1 MERKPIRLSG
11 TSYAV
16 LSLIGFLGEATP
28 YDLKRTMALSI
39 ENFWPVPHTTF
50 YAEPARLAAAGYL
63 EERQERHGRRRKL
76 YTLTGAGREALDA
89 WLARPTAAAPEIRDE
104 ALLKI
109 FAGADPEALLTE
121 RRAWHAETLARLSEE
136 QAAQEYGL
144 GAFPG
149 PARSWVAGIGY
160 HESMLR
166 ALDALIELHRSG
178 EADALLAEI
187 AEQSAGGAARGGAD
201 AVAPS
206 TRGRDDADV
215 AAPSS
220 GAAPD
225 DPAAG

>member
-63 EERQERHGRRRKL
+63 EERQEQHGRRRKL
-76 YTLTGAGREALDA
+76 YTLTGEGRAALDA
-89 WLARPTAAAPEIRDE
+89 WLATPSAAAPEIRDE

-109 FAGADPEALLTE
+109 FAGGEPEALLQE
-121 RRAWHAETLARLSEE
+121 RRAWHAETLARLHE
-136 QAAQEYGL
+136 QGAANEYGL
-144 GAFPG
+144 GVFSG
-149 PARSWVAGIGY
+149 PARSWMAGIGY
-160 HESMLR
+160 HQSMMA

-178 EADALLAEI
+178 GAEELLAEI
-187 AEQSAGGAARGGAD
+187 AAQSAEGAAARRAGGAGGERD
-201 AVAPS
+201 VEPS
-206 TRGRDDADV
+206 A
-215 AAPSS
+215 AAPREE
-220 GAAPD
+220 
-225 DPAAG
+225 PAG